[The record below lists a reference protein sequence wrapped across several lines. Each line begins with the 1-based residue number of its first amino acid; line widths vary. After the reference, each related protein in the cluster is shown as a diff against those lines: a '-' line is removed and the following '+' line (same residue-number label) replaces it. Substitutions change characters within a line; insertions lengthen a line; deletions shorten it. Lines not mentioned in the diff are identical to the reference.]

1 RAQPQ
6 AGTIPERTQRLD
18 YQAELRRA
26 IGKEA
31 RSVSERE
38 ALEHVFGYCATND
51 LSARDLQQRTSQWML
66 GKTSDGLLPIGPYIV
81 TKDEIDD
88 PNNLKIQTKL
98 NDKLV
103 QDSNTSDM
111 IFTVPEI
118 ISYISKY
125 MTLKPGDLI
134 ITGTPE
140 CVIIGQPKEEREYL
154 KSADKVTV
162 KIEKLGILTTTFG
175 K

>member
-1 RAQPQ
+1 KR
-6 AGTIPERTQRLD
+6 
-18 YQAELRRA
+18 
-26 IGKEA
+26 
-31 RSVSERE
+31 
-38 ALEHVFGYCATND
+38 
-51 LSARDLQQRTSQWML
+51 QWML
-66 GKTSDGLLPIGPYIV
+66 SKTNDSLHPIGPYIV

-111 IFTVPEI
+111 IFTVREI

-140 CVIIGQPKEEREYL
+140 GVLIGQPKEESEDL
-154 KSADKVTV
+154 NSADEGTGR
-162 KIEKLGILTTTFG
+162 IGRSE
-175 K
+175 